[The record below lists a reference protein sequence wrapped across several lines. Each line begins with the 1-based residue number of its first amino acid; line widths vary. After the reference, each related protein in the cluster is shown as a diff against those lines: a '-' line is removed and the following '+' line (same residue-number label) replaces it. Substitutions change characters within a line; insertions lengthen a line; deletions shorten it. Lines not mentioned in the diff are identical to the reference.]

1 MLWISFLFLGVDT
14 VAIAVGVSVASLVL
28 FVIIPT
34 ICIIIDYIMRRRR
47 TPTQPA
53 ARATSVIPRFQ
64 QQNAQQQNA
73 QQQNAQQQN
82 AQQHN
87 AQWQNGQQPTAQQ
100 FDFQAY
106 PAAGTDLKQA
116 PPPAYEMHTAYPAP
130 SQKQSEQAP
139 PPPYEMQATLSP
151 SYLTASSQQQ
161 SEQP

>member
-1 MLWISFLFLGVDT
+1 MLISFLFLGVDT

-53 ARATSVIPRFQ
+53 ARATSVTPRF
-64 QQNAQQQNA
+64 QQQNA